1 VRTACC
7 SFLNVCHRL
16 RDADGGRSSAGK
28 TPLRDVA
35 AVGLEPDDAAAE
47 GLAERDPPADG
58 CREHGGAS
66 VIFLIFCS
74 LARKG

>member
-1 VRTACC
+1 MCAIGYAMQTA
-7 SFLNVCHRL
+7 
-16 RDADGGRSSAGK
+16 ARSSAGK